1 MTTELTTFDGLTS
14 ASQGLRNPVTILEEA
29 KERATAL
36 LDVVR
41 QTGASIT
48 LGKSEHLKIEAWI
61 TIGAFY
67 NCTAR
72 VKEAEPVEI
81 GSVIGFKA
89 HALLVHDPSGQALS
103 EADAYC
109 MRDEEKWNTRPKY
122 EWDEEQRKKVK
133 IGEEEVPLF
142 QLASMAQTRAMA
154 KVLAAKFR
162 WVVVLKGFSSTP
174 AEEMTGNEQNHETPE
189 RKTYTLKP
197 KAAVARPIPYGPAK
211 GQLITEA
218 ETQHLKDF
226 VTRKRDAIASGK
238 VPKNFLANDTL
249 LCDAIDAELASRKD
263 SFPSTDSTDESNAMP
278 EFTQEAWEAVILEWS
293 AKHGPL
299 LKQVKDQHKVKEVG
313 KIPAKDRADFYA
325 LMQDAI
331 NAETS

>member
-14 ASQGLRNPVTILEEA
+14 VSQGLRDPNLILAEA

-36 LDVVR
+36 REVVK
-41 QTGASIT
+41 QTGASLTI
-48 LGKSEHLKIEAWI
+48 GKSEHLKIEAWV

-81 GSVIGFKA
+81 GSVFGFKA
-89 HALLVHDPSGQALS
+89 HALLVHDPSGQILS

-109 MRDEEKWNTRPKY
+109 MRDEERWKTRPKY
-122 EWDEEQRKKVK
+122 EWPNGQKTQV
-133 IGEEEVPLF
+133 GEEEVPLF

-162 WVVVLKGFSSTP
+162 WVVVLGGFNPTP

-211 GQLITEA
+211 GKLITEA
-218 ETQHLKDF
+218 ETADLEDF
-226 VTRKRDAIASGK
+226 VTRKRQAIEAGK
-238 VPKNFLANDTL
+238 VDAKWLASDTL
-249 LCDAIDAELASRKD
+249 LCDAINAELAARKEVAAKALEEIYD
-263 SFPSTDSTDESNAMP
+263 DEGPVP
-278 EFTQEAWEAVILEWS
+278 EFTNEAWEAVILEWS

-313 KIPAKDRADFYA
+313 KIAAKDRADFYA

-331 NAETS
+331 NAET